1 MFLFYGRQI
10 LPRAEQ
16 CSLFFLYGHC
26 SVSIMPI
33 LLEMNRLFFFSLL
46 LKGIC
51 YSMIFCPLMFE
62 YQNDAFKL
70 THDNTLKIYNKNS
83 YHCSVYFNIKYFK
96 ENIFTFYSV
105 CFAIKYLVKNK
116 LFSINQIN
124 LDKFV

>member
-1 MFLFYGRQI
+1 
-10 LPRAEQ
+10 
-16 CSLFFLYGHC
+16 
-26 SVSIMPI
+26 
-33 LLEMNRLFFFSLL
+33 
-46 LKGIC
+46 
-51 YSMIFCPLMFE
+51 MIFCPLMFE

-70 THDNTLKIYNKNS
+70 KHDNTLKIYNKNS

-124 LDKFV
+124 LNKIV